1 MCSGLLIIMC
11 SELEHINVIVSAMSV
26 VKHYAGL
33 HIILNAAC
41 C

>member
-1 MCSGLLIIMC
+1 MC

-26 VKHYAGL
+26 VKHQAGL
-33 HIILNAAC
+33 HINLNVAC